1 MAAPKSL
8 PPKAVRVAR
17 ARKGGQAVHSV
28 DAHIR
33 ALVKAAPRFT
43 PSQIERLRALL
54 ALWPVHVQATQDKE
68 RAA

>member
-1 MAAPKSL
+1 M
-8 PPKAVRVAR
+8 
-17 ARKGGQAVHSV
+17 